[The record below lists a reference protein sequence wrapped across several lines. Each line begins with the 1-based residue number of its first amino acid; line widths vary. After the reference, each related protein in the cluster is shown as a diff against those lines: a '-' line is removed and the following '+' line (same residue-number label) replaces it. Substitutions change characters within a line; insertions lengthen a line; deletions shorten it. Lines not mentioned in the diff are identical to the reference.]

1 MNKKYSFKN
10 LLENEIIIDFEEN
23 TSVIFNKIEIPMIQ
37 RDYAQGRGKIED
49 DKLKINEA
57 GKRFLNSIFESLE
70 NNLEMEMDFVYGS
83 VSEYGKEE
91 YAFIPLDGQQ
101 RLTTL
106 FLLHWYIGSREL
118 EESYTID
125 LMNLLK
131 KFTYSTRVSSRRFCE
146 LLCETKLSFKK
157 TPSDEISNLS
167 WFFKSYKKDPTI
179 KAMLNMLDF
188 INEKYSSNS
197 NLFEKLE
204 KLQFYILPL
213 NGFNLTEDLYIKMNA
228 RGKQLTDFEN
238 FKADIIGWMK
248 AHKFHKCT
256 LSTEEC
262 TSLECMPFMEEVDYH
277 KRKMPFYM
285 SISQKMD
292 NEWTDLFW
300 QITKDYNVEEKDEKG
315 NIVYQ
320 NGKLVD
326 PLFMRFFYRYFLN
339 YQIINS
345 KETAQKIEE
354 SSVFKYFYEVES
366 SIVQYVSFDNFLNN
380 NSYEVIKNIEKV
392 FDEVCIHHKVIKE
405 NISPSWESKDWM
417 FYNKD
422 INLQQRIAF
431 FATTMFIERNDYFDP
446 EKYKDWMR
454 FVWNIIVDPNI
465 RNVPAMINAMKF
477 IKEVA
482 KGSADII
489 NFLCTYKEEVKQFKA
504 QFEEEIIKARLIKSV
519 SDDSYE
525 KSIIEAESNK
535 LFKGNIRCLLI
546 ENEKTLLADFDKNKQ
561 IAFEIFKNNDL
572 SDNKPENYLPI
583 RAILG
588 KAEDIKLSI
597 DLSNGRF
604 DNWRFLI
611 NSALMEAFQ
620 NLIVEIKNNQS
631 KSAQYIMEDICINY
645 QRKDSLFWIYPL
657 VHWVGEKGETLLG
670 NYSDTRKVEIY
681 NNYGRDSN
689 NVYLYFKIQWNSYW
703 DNNLILS
710 NYRNEIITKLVKIK
724 EVVYSGSNWTNIQNQ
739 YFRGL
744 DIKLTRKVEINNEE
758 IEFEYFF
765 DRQFVHIRIR
775 ETEEL
780 KTKFPNLELEEKK
793 EGWIFQKE
801 FNYIEMVKQENDID
815 LFLKEIEDEFKLLLT
830 KLNLEIA

>member
-23 TSVIFNKIEIPMIQ
+23 ISVIFNKIEIPMIQ

-49 DKLKINEA
+49 GKLKINEA
-57 GKRFLNSIFESLE
+57 GKRFLNSIFENLE

-83 VSEYGKEE
+83 VCEYGKEE
-91 YAFIPLDGQQ
+91 YAFVPLDGQQ

-118 EESYTID
+118 EESYTLD

-188 INEKYSSNS
+188 INEKYSLNS

-248 AHKFHKCT
+248 SNKFHKCS

-262 TSLECMPFMEEVDYH
+262 ISLECMPFMKEVDYH

-300 QITKDYNVEEKDEKG
+300 QITKDYNLEEKDEKG
-315 NIVYQ
+315 NLVNQ

-339 YQIINS
+339 YQITNS

-354 SSVFKYFYEVES
+354 SPVFKYFYEVES

-392 FDEVCIHHKVIKE
+392 FDEICVHHKVIKE

-431 FATTMFIERNDYFDP
+431 FATTIFIEVNDYFDP

-454 FVWNIIVDPNI
+454 FVWNIIIDPDI
-465 RNVPAMINAMKF
+465 RSVPAMINAMKF
-477 IKEVA
+477 IKEIS
-482 KGSADII
+482 KGSKDII
-489 NFLCTYKEEVKQFKA
+489 EFLCTNIEEVKSFKV
-504 QFEEEIIKARLIKSV
+504 QFEEETIKAILIKSV
-519 SDDSYE
+519 NDDSY
-525 KSIIEAESNK
+525 KKAIIEAESHK
-535 LFKGNIRCLLI
+535 IFKGNIRFLLI
-546 ENEKTLLADFDKNKQ
+546 NNEKTSLDDFIKNR
-561 IAFEIFKNNDL
+561 EISFAITEKVDDFL
-572 SDNKPENYLPI
+572 WI
-583 RAILG
+583 RAILA
-588 KAEDIKLSI
+588 KAEEI
-597 DLSNGRF
+597 DLTKELLLSNIN
-604 DNWRFLI
+604 DNWRYII
-611 NSALMEAFQ
+611 NSSLITGFR
-620 NLIVEIKNNQS
+620 NLIDEIRNNQNQSES
-631 KSAQYIMEDICINY
+631 KTTILEDICKNY
-645 QRKDSLFWIYPL
+645 KRKDNLFWVYPL
-657 VHWVGEKGETLLG
+657 VHWVGKDKESLIKDFSQTKKIVK
-670 NYSDTRKVEIY
+670 Y
-681 NNYGRDSN
+681 RDN
-689 NVYLYFKIQWNSYW
+689 EYLYNKTIWTDGNI
-703 DNNLILS
+703 LLS
-710 NYRNEIITKLVKIK
+710 NYRNEIISKLL
-724 EVVYSGSNWTNIQNQ
+724 ENNDLEYNWEWGNIQNR
-739 YFRGL
+739 YFRGW
-744 DIKLTRKVEINNEE
+744 DIRLIRKIEIKNEI
-758 IEFEYFF
+758 IESEYIF
-765 DRQFVHIRIR
+765 DRQFVYIGIR

-780 KTKFPNLELEEKK
+780 KLKFSNIEFK
-793 EGWIFQKE
+793 EGWFCKLE
-801 FNYIEMVKQENDID
+801 YDYIEMVKQESDID
-815 LFLKEIEDEFKLLLT
+815 SFLQKIEEGYNFSLSN
-830 KLNLEIA
+830 LNRL

>member
-49 DKLKINEA
+49 DKLRINEA

-70 NNLEMEMDFVYGS
+70 NNLEMEMDFIYGS

-118 EESYTID
+118 EESYSLD

-146 LLCETKLSFKK
+146 LLCETKLSYKK

-188 INEKYSSNS
+188 INEKYSLNS

-248 AHKFHKCT
+248 SHKFHKCT

-262 TSLECMPFMEEVDYH
+262 TSLECMPFIEEVDYH

-315 NIVYQ
+315 NIVHQ

-339 YQIINS
+339 HQIINS

-366 SIVQYVSFDNFLNN
+366 SKVQYVSFDNFFKNI
-380 NSYEVIKNIEKV
+380 SYEVIKNIEKV
-392 FDEVCIHHKVIKE
+392 FDEVCVHHRVIKE

-417 FYNKD
+417 FFNKD

-431 FATTMFIERNDYFDP
+431 FATTIFIERNDYFDP

-454 FVWNIIVDPNI
+454 FVWNIIVDPDI
-465 RNVPAMINAMKF
+465 RSVSAMINAMKF
-477 IKEVA
+477 IKEIS
-482 KGSADII
+482 KGSKDII
-489 NFLCTYKEEVKQFKA
+489 DYLLNHQGKTDRFEVQFN
-504 QFEEEIIKARLIKSV
+504 EEIIKAKLIKSV
-519 SDDSYE
+519 DDNSYE
-525 KSIIEAESNK
+525 KGIIEAESNK
-535 LFKGNIRCLLI
+535 LFKGNIRCLLN
-546 ENEKTLLADFDKNKQ
+546 ENENTSLVDFTKNKE
-561 IAFEIFKNNDL
+561 IAFDIFKNNDFL
-572 SDNKPENYLPI
+572 DNKPENYLPI
-583 RAILG
+583 REILG
-588 KAEDIKLSI
+588 KAEEIKLSI

-604 DNWRFLI
+604 DNWRLLI
-611 NSALMEAFQ
+611 NSSLIDAFR
-620 NLIVEIKNNQS
+620 NLIFEIKNNQD
-631 KSAQYIMEDICINY
+631 KSRSIQIIMEDICKNY
-645 QRKDSLFWIYPL
+645 QRKDDLFWVYPL
-657 VHWVGEKGETLLG
+657 VRWVGDNGETLLG
-670 NYSDTRKVEIY
+670 NYSDSRKIEIY
-681 NNYGRDSN
+681 NYYGWDSN
-689 NVYLYFKIQWNSYW
+689 NVYLYHKNQWNSNW
-703 DNNLILS
+703 DNNILLS
-710 NYRNEIITKLVKIK
+710 NYRNEIIANLIQNK
-724 EVVYSGSNWTNIQNQ
+724 EMIYLGSDWTNIQNQ
-739 YFRGL
+739 YFRGW
-744 DIKLTRKVEINNEE
+744 DIRFIRITEINSEE
-758 IEFEYFF
+758 IEFEYLF
-765 DRQFVHIRIR
+765 DRHFLRIGIR
-775 ETEEL
+775 ETVDL
-780 KTKFPNLELEEKK
+780 KSKISNIIIEEKE
-793 EGWIFQKE
+793 EGWICQKKYD
-801 FNYIEMVKQENDID
+801 YIEMVKNEYDID
-815 LFLKEIEDEFKLLLT
+815 SFLQKIEEGYNFSLSN
-830 KLNLEIA
+830 LNRL

>member
-23 TSVIFNKIEIPMIQ
+23 ISVIFNKIEIPMIQ

-57 GKRFLNSIFESLE
+57 GKRFLNSIFVSLE

-118 EESYTID
+118 EESYTMD

-248 AHKFHKCT
+248 AYKFHKCT

-262 TSLECMPFMEEVDYH
+262 ISLECMPFMEEVNYH

-315 NIVYQ
+315 NIVHQ

-366 SIVQYVSFDNFLNN
+366 SIVQYVSFDDFLNN

-392 FDEVCIHHKVIKE
+392 FDEVCIHNKVIKE

-431 FATTMFIERNDYFDP
+431 FATTIFIEKNDNFEP
-446 EKYKDWMR
+446 KKYKDWMR

-465 RNVPAMINAMKF
+465 RSISAMINAMKF
-477 IKEVA
+477 INEISINSK
-482 KGSADII
+482 DII
-489 NFLCTYKEEVKQFKA
+489 DFLSTNKEEVKQFKI
-504 QFEEEIIKARLIKSV
+504 QFEEETIKAKLIKSV
-519 SDDSYE
+519 GDDSYE

-546 ENEKTLLADFDKNKQ
+546 ENENTLLVDFSKNKQ
-561 IAFEIFKNNDL
+561 IAFDIFKNNDL
-572 SDNKPENYLPI
+572 NDNKSENYLPI

-611 NSALMEAFQ
+611 NSALMDAFR
-620 NLIVEIKNNQS
+620 NLIVEIKNSPS
-631 KSAQYIMEDICINY
+631 KSTQNIMEDVCINY

-710 NYRNEIITKLVKIK
+710 NYRNEIIANLIKNK
-724 EVVYSGSNWTNIQNQ
+724 EVIYSGSNWTNIQNK

-744 DIKLTRKVEINNEE
+744 DIILSRKIEINNKEV
-758 IEFEYFF
+758 EFEYFF
-765 DRQFVHIRIR
+765 DRQCVYIGIR

-780 KTKFPNLELEEKK
+780 TAKFSKLELGEKK

-801 FNYIEMVKQENDID
+801 FNYIEMVKQETDINR
-815 LFLKEIEDEFKLLLT
+815 FLNEIEDEFKLLLN
-830 KLNLEIA
+830 KLNLEIV